1 MIINDFSNPFYV
13 FKIGIE
19 GYEGEHECWN
29 ETARVEHIMV
39 RIQQEMKQLSDH
51 WYPFGCS
58 KKPNKILTKLHG
70 EQKQLDIF
78 FIVSSYKNE
87 YKKWLK
93 TKKYPDIEKLKKPK
107 KGWKHWRPY
116 PFSGKRHE
124 LPDNLSLWQD
134 EGKSYFA
141 VTIKDLEIYLPDE
154 SPELDLDGTVR
165 INMNGE
171 KDLFN
176 PGQGNLLLRKD
187 PNSKGIYSPKN
198 TRIIARAVLTPP
210 YLIEIL
216 K

>member
-1 MIINDFSNPFYV
+1 
-13 FKIGIE
+13 
-19 GYEGEHECWN
+19 
-29 ETARVEHIMV
+29 
-39 RIQQEMKQLSDH
+39 
-51 WYPFGCS
+51 
-58 KKPNKILTKLHG
+58 
-70 EQKQLDIF
+70 
-78 FIVSSYKNE
+78 
-87 YKKWLK
+87 
-93 TKKYPDIEKLKKPK
+93 
-107 KGWKHWRPY
+107 
-116 PFSGKRHE
+116 
-124 LPDNLSLWQD
+124 
-134 EGKSYFA
+134 